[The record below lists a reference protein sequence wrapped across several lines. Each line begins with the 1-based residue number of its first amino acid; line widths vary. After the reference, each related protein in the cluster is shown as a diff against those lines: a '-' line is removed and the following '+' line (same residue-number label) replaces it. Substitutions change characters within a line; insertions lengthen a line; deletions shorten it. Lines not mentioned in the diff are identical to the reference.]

1 MLSCFCND
9 FVCLKIYDY
18 HDIFWKIVGVKYLVR
33 KIFLPSLSFNADDEF
48 WFIEGYIINAYKYE
62 EKISVQEGEWSID
75 RCFFQYFIYLGCQ
88 WKRTTIRKW
97 DIDCGGCSTAFICP
111 PVSLCEIIT
120 FQYEWSLG
128 SVHHAKPAPWKF
140 H

>member
-1 MLSCFCND
+1 MKFGCCHVFCND

-62 EKISVQEGEWSID
+62 EKISV
-75 RCFFQYFIYLGCQ
+75 
-88 WKRTTIRKW
+88 
-97 DIDCGGCSTAFICP
+97 
-111 PVSLCEIIT
+111 
-120 FQYEWSLG
+120 
-128 SVHHAKPAPWKF
+128 
-140 H
+140 